1 LRILL
6 CPKQRKRNQ
15 PGFTLIEMLIALAIS
30 MIIVIGT
37 AAFMQHML
45 SVTAD
50 HSDKKLAQIEVHY
63 VGFWIG
69 EDVAQA
75 QSITLANSTVD
86 GYPIQGF
93 PITLSWTNPDDGN
106 TTIVYSVES
115 MKDKLGRT
123 LLKLNRTKDDTGTS
137 TIAEYLDP
145 SLDDTGTPKTR
156 CYQKTEIGDQT
167 VLTDVLVLEVTAQVD
182 RRVESGRYE
191 IFPRAYSAGNVTW

>member
-75 QSITLANSTVD
+75 QSISLANSTVSD
-86 GYPIQGF
+86 YPIQGF
-93 PITLSWTNPDDGN
+93 PITLSWTNPDDGS

-123 LLKLNRTKDDTGTS
+123 LLRLNRTEDDTGNS

-145 SLDDTGTPKTR
+145 LLTK
-156 CYQKTEIGDQT
+156 CYQKTEIGDPT

>member
-75 QSITLANSTVD
+75 QSISLANSTVD
-86 GYPIQGF
+86 GYAEGF
-93 PITLSWTNPDDGN
+93 PITLSWTNPDDGTT
-106 TTIVYSVES
+106 TTIIYSVGN
-115 MKDKLGRT
+115 MTDKLGRT
-123 LLKLNRTKDDTGTS
+123 LLRLNRAKDDTGNS

-145 SLDDTGTPKTR
+145 LLTK
-156 CYQKTEIGDQT
+156 CYQKTETGDQT

-182 RRVESGRYE
+182 RRVESGSYE